1 MNRISTFVLAAVFG
15 AAMPLLAQ
23 SAPSATRSGGG
34 LEVTRTQLEEELAD
48 LQSVAQSSVY
58 SGRLRS
64 MAERNADLI
73 SERLATGDF
82 RVGDR
87 IVLYVEGE
95 SLPDTLAVEPGPQ
108 ITLPVMGVV
117 PLEGVLRSE
126 LENHLRTELGRFI
139 QDPQVSS
146 QSLIR
151 LGILG
156 QVGQPG
162 FFVVPADM
170 LIDEALM
177 LAGGPGARAN
187 LEELRIDRGQRR
199 IWEGQIL
206 QEAMIDG
213 TTLDQLNLRGGRP
226 DLPPGASDQLHLG
239 LAVSLR
245 TTGGVDH
252 IGRGGRRADRG
263 GLTQTSRR
271 EAGAGRPDRALGR
284 IDVMGRHPER
294 VFAPFFL
301 SRPAPE
307 PAPPVLR

>member
-213 TTLDQLNLRGGRP
+213 TTLDQLNLRAG
-226 DLPPGASDQLHLG
+226 DQIFLPEQATNSIWGSLVRYGLLVASITL
-239 LAVSLR
+239 V
-245 TTGGVDH
+245 GV
-252 IGRGGRRADRG
+252 
-263 GLTQTSRR
+263 
-271 EAGAGRPDRALGR
+271 GAGQIVG
-284 IDVMGRHPER
+284 G
-294 VFAPFFL
+294 
-301 SRPAPE
+301 
-307 PAPPVLR
+307 